1 MQADFPLPAAG
12 AELYFG
18 SEFNDA
24 SHAVSA
30 RSDRRAGVVA
40 RRRTRAATF
49 HRHQTIMLFPTSI
62 SLQAPPRVV
71 VTGAGIITALGMGWK
86 PNAEGFR
93 AGKVAFRP
101 VSQFDVSR
109 QRVKIAAEVDLPPV
123 LPPTRLGARSIARLD
138 RAGAM
143 LVLAALEAWRQ
154 AGWEPAENL
163 PLVLGTTAGGMS
175 LGESYFR
182 QAVQQPLGH
191 RRQATRAVHYQP
203 QVQARMVLDALDFSG
218 PITIISNACA
228 SGGNAIGHAWDLIR
242 SGLAARVV
250 AGGYDA
256 LGEMVFS
263 GFDSLQALS
272 PTVCRPF
279 DARRDGLALGEGAA
293 VVVLETLE
301 SARRRGAEI
310 LGELIGY
317 AATIDR
323 HHLTQPH
330 PQGGATLTVM
340 KQACASAGVAPED
353 IDYINAHGTG
363 TVLNDASE
371 ALAISEWAGHRAT
384 TLPVSSTKAGVGHLL
399 GGAGAVEAVVCL
411 MALREQW
418 LPPEIEYET
427 PDPACKFPVVNK
439 PRDARV
445 NVVLSNSFGF
455 GGVNAALIFRRWA

>member
-1 MQADFPLPAAG
+1 
-12 AELYFG
+12 
-18 SEFNDA
+18 
-24 SHAVSA
+24 
-30 RSDRRAGVVA
+30 
-40 RRRTRAATF
+40 
-49 HRHQTIMLFPTSI
+49 MLFPLSPP
-62 SLQAPPRVV
+62 SAAPPRVV
-71 VTGAGIITALGMGWK
+71 ITGAGVVTALGIGWK

-109 QRVKIAAEVDLPPV
+109 QRVKTAAEVDLPAV

-143 LVLAALEAWRQ
+143 LVLAALEAWQQ
-154 AGWEPAENL
+154 AGWESAENL
-163 PLVLGTTAGGMS
+163 PLVLGTTAGGML
-175 LGESYFR
+175 LGEAYYR
-182 QAVQQPLGH
+182 QAVQQPQRH
-191 RRQATRAVHYQP
+191 RQQATRAIHYQP
-203 QVQARMVLDALDFSG
+203 QVQARMILDALGFSG

-242 SGLAARVV
+242 CGQAERVV

-293 VVVLETLE
+293 VVTLETLE
-301 SARRRGAEI
+301 SAQRRGAVI

-317 AATIDR
+317 GTSIDQ

-330 PQGGATLTVM
+330 PQGNTTLTVM
-340 KQACASAGVAPED
+340 KQACASASVTPEE

-363 TVLNDASE
+363 TVLNDCSE
-371 ALAISEWAGHRAT
+371 ALAISEWAGRRAA
-384 TLPVSSTKAGVGHLL
+384 TLPVSSTKASIGHLL

-411 MALREQW
+411 MTLREQW
-418 LPPEIEYET
+418 LPPEIEFET
-427 PDPACKFPVVNK
+427 PDAACKFPIVNK
-439 PRDARV
+439 PQEARV
-445 NVVLSNSFGF
+445 NVALSNSFGF
-455 GGVNAALIFRRWA
+455 GGVNATLILRRWA